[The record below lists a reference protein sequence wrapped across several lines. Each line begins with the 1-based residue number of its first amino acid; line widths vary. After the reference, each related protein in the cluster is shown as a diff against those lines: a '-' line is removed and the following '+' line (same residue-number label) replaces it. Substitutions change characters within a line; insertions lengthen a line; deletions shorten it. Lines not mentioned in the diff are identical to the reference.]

1 MFVLVLVYSGG
12 ENAFR
17 SVAGITPAL
26 CLGAVLP
33 SAPFPQPSRSASRPL
48 HKVLHFLD
56 TLLLYHAHIWLTHKN
71 ASPVFASPT
80 SICTALLGLCSLQP
94 PGCPNPKERQHN
106 TTHLRHP
113 TSGVPSFPC
122 PSPTSLCCHLVA
134 LPLFIPVP
142 SAGEIHFV
150 LQGCKLQTAFPLG
163 LAASWGLLLQHL
175 PARRGRPL
183 PCNLL
188 PRSNRMWLTGSSGS
202 G

>member
-71 ASPVFASPT
+71 ANPVFASPT

-106 TTHLRHP
+106 TTQHTYGTRLQESQASPVHLLLLFAVTWWLCPCLSLFPLLGKYTLCYKAASCKQPFPWALRP
-113 TSGVPSFPC
+113 AGVSSSSICQPGGGD
-122 PSPTSLCCHLVA
+122 PSPATCFPEA
-134 LPLFIPVP
+134 T
-142 SAGEIHFV
+142 
-150 LQGCKLQTAFPLG
+150 GCG
-163 LAASWGLLLQHL
+163 
-175 PARRGRPL
+175 
-183 PCNLL
+183 
-188 PRSNRMWLTGSSGS
+188 
-202 G
+202 